1 MSLYIEYCS
10 ETEQDEDKGVHGITN
25 RNIFDYVDNSRLNEV
40 MMETGVVGT

>member
-1 MSLYIEYCS
+1 MSLYTEYCS
-10 ETEQDEDKGVHGITN
+10 ETEQDEDKGVYGISN